1 MRPSRSSFVSLRGV
15 RHHLRHWGEAGNTL
29 LVLLHGWMDVS
40 ASFQFLAD
48 ALPPRYHA
56 VALDW
61 RGFGLS
67 DWNHAPYWFPDYLA
81 DLDALLDLLSPS
93 EPVHLV
99 AHSMGGNVAGLYA
112 GIRPHRLRSLV
123 NLEGFGMSA
132 TDPSAAP
139 ERYIRWLNEL
149 REPPRFRTY
158 GTLGEVAARLQQTNP
173 RLSAER
179 AAYLAPFWSVA
190 RGAERFELRGDPW
203 HKLVNAVLYRVEE
216 AEACWRRATAPVL
229 WVSGAES
236 DIMKR
241 YPRAE
246 LLRRMACF
254 RDSREVL
261 LAGAGHMVHH
271 DQPEQLARHIDAFVP
286 SVEA

>member
-1 MRPSRSSFVSLRGV
+1 
-15 RHHLRHWGEAGNTL
+15 
-29 LVLLHGWMDVS
+29 
-40 ASFQFLAD
+40 
-48 ALPPRYHA
+48 
-56 VALDW
+56 
-61 RGFGLS
+61 
-67 DWNHAPYWFPDYLA
+67 
-81 DLDALLDLLSPS
+81 
-93 EPVHLV
+93 
-99 AHSMGGNVAGLYA
+99 
-112 GIRPHRLRSLV
+112 
-123 NLEGFGMSA
+123 
-132 TDPSAAP
+132 
-139 ERYIRWLNEL
+139 
-149 REPPRFRTY
+149 
-158 GTLGEVAARLQQTNP
+158 
-173 RLSAER
+173 
-179 AAYLAPFWSVA
+179 
-190 RGAERFELRGDPW
+190 
-203 HKLVNAVLYRVEE
+203 VNAVLYRVEE